1 MSNKKAVFSHE
12 LIVRFDEDDGRQVSW
27 SVRPDDAILDTM
39 NASYEE
45 LVKAGAPLSALGI
58 RVLWEL
64 LGENLVV
71 LALDRAN
78 NYLLQDYCR
87 RLEQSSLPE
96 FDDIEGNL
104 VNDSEESAVI
114 H

>member
-1 MSNKKAVFSHE
+1 MSNKKAVFSHQ
-12 LIVRFDEDDGRQVSW
+12 LVVRFDDDDDGRVSW
-27 SVRPDDAILDTM
+27 TVRPDNVILDTM

-45 LVKAGAPLSALGI
+45 LAEAGVPLAALGI
-58 RVLWEL
+58 RALWEL

-78 NYLLQDYCR
+78 NYLLKDRFR
-87 RLEQSSLPE
+87 RLEQLSLPE
-96 FDDIEGNL
+96 SDDIEGT
-104 VNDSEESAVI
+104 VVSDSEENAVI

>member
-1 MSNKKAVFSHE
+1 MSKEKAVFSHE
-12 LIVRFDEDDGRQVSW
+12 LVVRFDEDENRQVSW
-27 SVRPDDAILDTM
+27 SVRPDNMILDTM

-45 LVKAGAPLSALGI
+45 LVEAGAPLSALGI

-71 LALDRAN
+71 FALDRAN
-78 NYLLQDYCR
+78 NYLLNDYCR
-87 RLEQSSLPE
+87 RLAQLSLPKS
-96 FDDIEGNL
+96 DDIEGT
-104 VNDSEESAVI
+104 VMSDSAESTVV